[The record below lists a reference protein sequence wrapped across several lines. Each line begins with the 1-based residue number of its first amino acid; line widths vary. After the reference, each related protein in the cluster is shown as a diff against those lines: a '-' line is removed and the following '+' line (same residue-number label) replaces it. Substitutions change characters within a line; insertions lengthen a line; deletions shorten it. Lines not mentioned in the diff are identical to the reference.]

1 MGAFPTRCSL
11 KLLVPAMLL
20 AALAASPTY
29 KLGTPLSQ
37 AEVYGFDI
45 VCAAWGRRRC
55 VMLALLF
62 WSARQLEP
70 ESEASVT

>member
-29 KLGTPLSQ
+29 NLGTPLSQ
-37 AEVYGFDI
+37 AEV
-45 VCAAWGRRRC
+45 
-55 VMLALLF
+55 
-62 WSARQLEP
+62 
-70 ESEASVT
+70 